1 MIEKDTIKLLRECD
15 AGVKMGMSAIDDVM
29 EHVKSE
35 RLRSRLLESRSE
47 NEAINSDIQS
57 LLTEYHDEG
66 KEPPAIA
73 KSMAWLKTKT
83 IKRTLRSISKTLSSK
98 MVNIST
104 PSKPKPKLGST
115 RSLPPNSF

>member
-15 AGVKMGMSAIDDVM
+15 AGVKMGMSASDDVM

-57 LLTEYHDEG
+57 LLTEYHHNGKDECQ
-66 KEPPAIA
+66 K
-73 KSMAWLKTKT
+73 KH
-83 IKRTLRSISKTLSSK
+83 
-98 MVNIST
+98 
-104 PSKPKPKLGST
+104 T
-115 RSLPPNSF
+115 REDECRYHELHA